1 MTALKPD
8 FQPPHN
14 LDAEQGLLGAL
25 LYHNEFFERFC
36 ADLLPRHFYDAVHG
50 EIFAVIGGLIQNGR
64 AVDGVSLRQH
74 FMSDGALAEIGGAE
88 YLLTLAENAARLPVH
103 VQEYAFV
110 VRDLAMRRAAIKD
123 LEGARLH
130 LFSDHKTPAQ
140 DLLLDLEK
148 RVGAYASSG
157 RPDEDITIRDAA
169 LGAIEKYEAGGRGI
183 STGLG
188 ELDELIAGLFPEDLI
203 VIAGRPAMG
212 KTALADNIAHAAAK
226 RGKSVAFWAGDTS
239 AEQIAERAVSR
250 ASYGGPEPFEYRAF
264 RRRGVPVEAA
274 RRLASDLPR
283 SLVINR
289 RGAISLERLAAFM
302 RRTRR
307 ANRGLDLVV
316 VDYLQLMSHD
326 LAKQGMTQKI
336 TAITQ
341 GLKQLGKD
349 FSVPVIALSQLS
361 RDVERREDK
370 RPQLADLRE
379 SGSIEQDAD
388 TVIFVYR
395 ERYYLEREEPRPR
408 SGESKEDFDVRAFR
422 WAERMEFTSG
432 KVEIIAGKTRH
443 DAIGAKNLHVDLG
456 YDVVADLPNSER
468 ASVRNPA
475 GHDA

>member
-1 MTALKPD
+1 MTALKQD
-8 FQPPHN
+8 FQPPFS
-14 LDAEQGLLGAL
+14 LEAEQGLIGAL
-25 LYHNEFFERFC
+25 LFHNDWLERVC
-36 ADLLPRHFYDAVHG
+36 PDLRGRHFYDAAHG
-50 EIFAVIGGLIQNGR
+50 QIFEVMAAMIANGR
-64 AVDGVSLRQH
+64 LANAVTLRQH
-74 FMSDGALAEIGGAE
+74 FARDGGLAEIGGAE
-88 YLLTLAENAARLPVH
+88 YLIRLLESAAPMATHAE
-103 VQEYAFV
+103 EYAALVF
-110 VRDLAMRRAAIKD
+110 DHAMRRAALKD
-123 LEGARLH
+123 LEDARLH
-130 LFSDHKTPAQ
+130 LLADHKISAQ
-140 DLLLDLEK
+140 ALLLDLEK
-148 RVGAYASSG
+148 KVGAYASSG

-169 LGAIEKYEAGGRGI
+169 IGAIDKYESGGRGI

-188 ELDELIAGLFPEDLI
+188 ELDALIAGLFPEDLI

-212 KTALADNIAHAAAK
+212 KTALADNIAHAVAK

-250 ASYGGPEPFEYRAF
+250 ASYGAPEAFEYRAF

-274 RRLASDLPR
+274 RRLANDLPR

-302 RRTRR
+302 RRVRR

-341 GLKQLGKD
+341 GLKQLAKD
-349 FSVPVIALSQLS
+349 FGVPVIALSQLS

-388 TVIFVYR
+388 TVIFVFR

-408 SGESKEDFDVRAFR
+408 SGESKEDFDVRSFR

-468 ASVRNPA
+468 AAVRNPA